1 MLPLLGAGL
10 SVIGGIA
17 GNAQAKANAQ
27 AQAQMLYTNMKTKVE
42 SLTQQAD
49 EINRQVG
56 MELTNVSFENLKN
69 QATTSNVNVEKNIAG
84 NLTNRL
90 YNAGDIQKNFIA
102 DQIKQQAESNMV
114 SMQREMMNAKYDYE
128 AGIMQ
133 TNINLANSSKSVF
146 EIGADALT
154 SYYTMGG
161 K

>member
-1 MLPLLGAGL
+1 MLPLIGAGL

-17 GNAQAKANAQ
+17 GNAQAEANAK

-42 SLTQQAD
+42 SLTQQAE
-49 EINRQVG
+49 EINRRVG
-56 MELTNVSFENLKN
+56 MELTNVAFQNLKN
-69 QATTSNVNVEKNIAG
+69 QATTSNVVVEKNIAG
-84 NLTNRL
+84 NVTNRM
-90 YNAGDIQKNFIA
+90 YNMGDIKKNLIA

-133 TNINLANSSKSVF
+133 TNINLANNTKSIF
-146 EIGADALT
+146 EVGADALT